1 MHFMRRPEIHLKFTL
16 LVFLISLLT
25 NSNAQDTTYR
35 RYSFTLFKP
44 ADSYNE
50 SMVTQYPWEVVQYFF
65 TVPDTSTIYVGL
77 YSENDS
83 LDIRLDNLLIK
94 KRAKQNKKLFYSI
107 SKEIYP
113 GKYSIS
119 IRTRKPCTYS
129 INVSR

>member
-1 MHFMRRPEIHLKFTL
+1 MKRAGIYLKFIL
-16 LVFLISLLT
+16 LIILISLLT

-35 RYSFTLFKP
+35 RHSFTLFKT

-50 SMVTQYPWEVVQYFF
+50 SMVTQYPWEVYQYFF
-65 TVPDTSTIYVGL
+65 TVPDTATIYVGL

-83 LDIRLDNLLIK
+83 LDIRLDNQLIK
-94 KRAKQNKKLFYSI
+94 KRAKQNEKLFYSI